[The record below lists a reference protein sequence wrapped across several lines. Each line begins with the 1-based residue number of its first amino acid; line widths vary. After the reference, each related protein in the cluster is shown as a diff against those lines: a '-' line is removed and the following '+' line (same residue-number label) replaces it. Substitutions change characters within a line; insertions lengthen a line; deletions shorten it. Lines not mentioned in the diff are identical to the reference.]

1 MRIHFGKRVFYVGYS
16 TPKILQRTIFFYI
29 GLNFVLRGVQEQQD
43 LVPSQFNHVPQD
55 RSVYNTAVY
64 YEYTELVS
72 KNNQHRFKDINA
84 QNKVIRA
91 YALPG
96 NQKCIVKMLDKYVS
110 FTSTY

>member
-43 LVPSQFNHVPQD
+43 LVPSQFNRVPQD

-72 KNNQHRFKDINA
+72 KNNQHRLKILMHKTRSFVLMLC
-84 QNKVIRA
+84 QEIRNV
-91 YALPG
+91 LLR
-96 NQKCIVKMLDKYVS
+96 C
-110 FTSTY
+110 